1 MAEIDFVRLASP
13 FDAADIAWRVQSCGV
28 KEGRVWARIVP
39 YVTCRA
45 IMDRLDA
52 VCGPGNWKNRF
63 ERSADGGVLCGIEIR
78 INGEWVGKWDGASG
92 EEAKDGIDAVK
103 ASLSSAMKRAGVQW
117 GIGRYLYRMEAAFA
131 QVHEGGRHAGHTK
144 DGTSFRWDPPATV
157 GANGN
162 SKAAAN
168 RGVKELSLDEVK
180 RQMDAA
186 ERPQALL
193 DWLSENRERIGGCR
207 KAAMEYFNA
216 RLRALKEL

>member
-144 DGTSFRWDPPATV
+144 DGTSFRWDPPGQLKGEGRKGKREENPGSVTLEEA
-157 GANGN
+157 
-162 SKAAAN
+162 
-168 RGVKELSLDEVK
+168 K

-186 ERPQALL
+186 DKPQALF
-193 DWLSENRERIGGCR
+193 DWLSENRPRIAGCR

-216 RLRALKEL
+216 RLRALKG